1 MPSQA
6 ATLLNTAMSSLLG
19 VSGDT
24 MTFRSPLTVSALV
37 EREQAFARPIPASWI
52 EILQSGVAS
61 VPVPGEQ
68 FIDST
73 NSTQFTVLFVKKI
86 NGWYRCECY
95 VLDDVPVETVVI
107 GGTSYSGH
115 AFQSTEGTDLELGG
129 LTPENFTRI
138 LLDRADVSAIPTE
151 GATVTFRGV
160 STYRVARVQRDQ
172 PGAPIIVDIRDEAG
186 RGHS

>member
-6 ATLLNTAMSSLLG
+6 ATLLNTAMASLLG
-19 VSGDT
+19 VSGDA
-24 MTFRSPLTVSALV
+24 MTFRSLAVTALV
-37 EREQAFARPIPASWI
+37 DREQPFQRPLPASWI
-52 EILQSGVAS
+52 EILQTAVAS

-68 FIDST
+68 FTDGT

-115 AFQSTEGTDLELGG
+115 AFSATEGTDIELGG
-129 LTPENFTRI
+129 LSPENFTRI
-138 LLDRADVSAIPTE
+138 ILDRADVSTIPTE
-151 GATVTFRGV
+151 GAAVTFRGT

-186 RGHS
+186 RGGA

>member
-24 MTFRSPLTVSALV
+24 MTFRSPLTVTALV
-37 EREQAFARPIPASWI
+37 EREQAFARPIPATWI

-73 NSTQFTVLFVKKI
+73 NSTQFTVLFVKAI
-86 NGWYRCECY
+86 NGWYRCQCY

-107 GGTSYSGH
+107 GGTSYSAH
-115 AFQSTEGTDLELGG
+115 CFSATEGTDLSLGG
-129 LTPENFTRI
+129 FTNENLMRVV
-138 LLDRADVSAIPTE
+138 LDRADVSTMPTE
-151 GATVTFRGV
+151 GMAVTFRSV
-160 STYRVARVQRDQ
+160 TTYRVSRVQRDQ
-172 PGAPIIVDIRDEAG
+172 PGAPIIVDIAHEAG
-186 RGHS
+186 RGMT